1 LDRGGFLHLKRFQV
15 EELQR
20 RMAALDG
27 MRSAL
32 EQNIRDLETAV
43 TRERQRNP
51 DSALARLAMPNIVEG
66 IEQRR
71 KNLEKTHSD
80 LERDRSGLEAELTAA
95 TQELKAA
102 EAAEDERRRRSI
114 WAPTAVA
121 EMREKEQFARRHL
134 RRHATR

>member
-1 LDRGGFLHLKRFQV
+1 
-15 EELQR
+15 
-20 RMAALDG
+20 

-32 EQNIRDLETAV
+32 EQNIRDLESAV

-71 KNLEKTHSD
+71 KNLEKTHAD
-80 LERDRSGLEAELTAA
+80 LEQDRKALEAELTTA
-95 TQELKAA
+95 TQQLTAA
-102 EAAEDERRRRSI
+102 ESAEDERRRRSI
-114 WAPTAVA
+114 WAPTAMA
-121 EMREKEQFARRHL
+121 ELREKDQFARRHL